1 MFEESPNISRIM
13 LLRYAYN
20 SNRSM
25 FGVVPMRRQALKVRL
40 YPSDKQIQVLAQHF
54 GCARWW
60 WNYGL
65 NQCIET
71 YKATGKGLSQSGL
84 NSMLPKLKKDKETE
98 WLSECY
104 SQVLQS
110 VSLNLS
116 RAYQNF
122 FEGRAK
128 YPRFKSYHHR
138 QSIQYPQKV
147 KQVNGCLKFPGKV
160 GIVKAKIH
168 RPLDGTIKTVTV
180 SKCPS
185 GKYYASVLMEY
196 DGDNPTPTDSLHK
209 SGNPPMQLS
218 STTDGKVVGIDL
230 GIKDF
235 AITYDGD
242 KTSKYANPKHLY
254 KYQKRLAVKQRIAAR
269 KEKGS
274 NRKNK
279 ANKITARVYE
289 QISNVRQDYLHK
301 LSRKI
306 VDNNQVVVVENL
318 NVKGMVRN
326 HKLAKAIS
334 DTSWGTFVNF
344 LDYKL
349 EKEGKVLIEI
359 NRWFP
364 SSKLCSNCHYQIRDL
379 PLEIRAWTCPNC
391 GTHHDRDGN
400 AAQNIRAEGL
410 RLLSSSGMGEAN
422 ASGED
427 VRPIRG
433 RKSKMRQSS
442 VKLEANT
449 HPLGECG

>member
-1 MFEESPNISRIM
+1 
-13 LLRYAYN
+13 
-20 SNRSM
+20 
-25 FGVVPMRRQALKVRL
+25 MRRQAVKVRL
-40 YPSDKQIQVLAQHF
+40 YPTEQQVQILAQHF

-65 NQCIET
+65 NKCIET

-84 NSMLPKLKKDKETE
+84 NSLLPALKKDKETE
-98 WLSECY
+98 WLGECY

-128 YPRFKSYHHR
+128 YPRFKSKHHR

-147 KQVNGCLKFPGKV
+147 KQIDDCLKFPGTLGKV
-160 GIVKAKIH
+160 RAKIH

-196 DGDNPTPTDSLHK
+196 EGDYSASNTWV
-209 SGNPPMQLS
+209 Q
-218 STTDGKVVGIDL
+218 VIGIDL

-235 AITYDGD
+235 AITYDGE
-242 KTSKYANPKHLY
+242 KVSKYPNPKHAC
-254 KYQKRLAVKQRIAAR
+254 KHEKKLAKKQRIAAR
-269 KEKGS
+269 KVKGS
-274 NRKNK
+274 NRRFK
-279 ANKITARVYE
+279 ATRIVARVYE
-289 QISNVRQDYLHK
+289 RLSNVRQDYLHK

-334 DTSWGTFVNF
+334 DTGWGTFVNF
-344 LDYKL
+344 LSYKL
-349 EKEGKVLIEI
+349 ERSGGKLVEI

-364 SSKLCSNCHYQIRDL
+364 SSKLCSNCHYQISKL
-379 PLEIRAWTCPNC
+379 PLDVRTWTCPSC
-391 GTHHDRDGN
+391 GTHHDRDDN
-400 AAQNIRAEGL
+400 AAMNIRAEGL
-410 RLLSSSGMGEAN
+410 RMLSSSGTGEAYAN
-422 ASGED
+422 GEE

-433 RKSKMRQSS
+433 RKPKMRHSS
-442 VKLEANT
+442 VKLEA
-449 HPLGECG
+449 PP